1 MESTNTRTS
10 TRPAPTVV
18 DAGQPISLSS
28 LDAGQRATAQ
38 GLEGALLVALDRA
51 QTQALDAARDAQSFA
66 QQIALGAQKAL
77 GEQSAALRV
86 MAGGAVRHQ
95 FSIGELARQCRV
107 INKQL
112 VLKVGVEGKALLGPA
127 GSPSAFTVPVTIAVR
142 KDGEERPFLARSYR
156 ATAAIPAGQS
166 QTTFTIVSD
175 EIIVPFVSEAAN
187 EDYEIIVSIDGAGA
201 GAR

>member
-1 MESTNTRTS
+1 LIVLERFPMRL
-10 TRPAPTVV
+10 RV
-18 DAGQPISLSS
+18 
-28 LDAGQRATAQ
+28 TA
-38 GLEGALLVALDRA
+38 ALLSAGVLSACSGGSLGSAGSTLGNLLSFSAPSGPAVSPLDKDPNVDLVCPDVHVRE
-51 QTQALDAARDAQSFA
+51 
-66 QQIALGAQKAL
+66 G
-77 GEQSAALRV
+77 GAALRV

-107 INKQL
+107 IDKRL

-142 KDGEERPFLARSYR
+142 KNGEERPFVARSYR

-175 EIIVPFVSEAAN
+175 EISVPFVSEAAN
-187 EDYEIIVSIDGAGA
+187 EDYEIIVSIDGAG
-201 GAR
+201 GEPRARR